1 MTPENNEQLIDFNI
15 GSKEDWERGR
25 ERGGEGG
32 RKREEEGRREGGRG
46 RKGGRRHVCMYM
58 YSTLLTISASLIAAS
73 SSLPIII
80 K

>member
-1 MTPENNEQLIDFNI
+1 MYYWAKKIERDGER
-15 GSKEDWERGR
+15 KEEK
-25 ERGGEGG
+25 EGDMYN
-32 RKREEEGRREGGRG
+32 
-46 RKGGRRHVCMYM
+46 VWMYMYM